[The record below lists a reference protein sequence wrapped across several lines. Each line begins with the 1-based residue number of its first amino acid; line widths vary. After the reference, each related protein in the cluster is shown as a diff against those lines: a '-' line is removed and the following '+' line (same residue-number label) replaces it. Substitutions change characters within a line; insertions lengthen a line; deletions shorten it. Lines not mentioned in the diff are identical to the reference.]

1 MAEMRLAA
9 LCVLLA
15 ATPAMAESFAG
26 FSGVDTP
33 YLIDANRVCQPLV
46 VHDGAA
52 SGNPRCDQ
60 AGADV
65 VAKLSIKPPRV
76 QRGDKAAFT
85 ASASGATL
93 TITRADGDIA
103 VTWTAPDPIDH
114 VVDVYASELGD
125 RVAVAYNVRRLGREV
140 TAIVAFV
147 LPKESAAS
155 SSPVGQ
161 RPVGSTS
168 GAPTQATAAPTAA
181 GPDDPRIAKA
191 VGKAHRAGRAH
202 QLADWQAVLA
212 LDAQHGE
219 ALYRIAAIEA
229 QARHKDKA
237 LAALG
242 ELAKSTRPDAV
253 EWRVEARFDKAFA
266 QLRADPAFRTDVG
279 LDRPPGT
286 IYERVMG
293 FGGQWEQTG
302 TSCDKAEVHLQMHR
316 DRTFQ
321 LEVKTSCEG
330 QVYDTPFHG
339 KWQIAGNQVVL
350 VVPTAGEKLT
360 ANDAAACKFEKV
372 GDEDALHCAL
382 GRDLEFQVLPARR

>member
-1 MAEMRLAA
+1 MRLVAI
-9 LCVLLA
+9 CVLLA
-15 ATPAMAESFAG
+15 ATPAMAETFAG

-52 SGNPRCDQ
+52 SGNPRCEQ

-85 ASASGATL
+85 ATASGATL

-147 LPKESAAS
+147 LPKETAA
-155 SSPVGQ
+155 PAA
-161 RPVGSTS
+161 T
-168 GAPTQATAAPTAA
+168 TTTTAAPTVA

-202 QLADWQAVLA
+202 ALADWQAVLA

-219 ALYRIAAIEA
+219 ALYRVAAIEA
-229 QARHKDKA
+229 EARHKDKA

-242 ELAKSTRPDAV
+242 QLAKSTRPDAV

-266 QLRADPAFRTDVG
+266 ALRADPAFRADVG

-286 IYERVMG
+286 IYERLMG

-302 TSCDKAEVHLQMHR
+302 TSCDKAEVHLHVHR

-339 KWQIAGNQVVL
+339 KWKIVGNQVVL
-350 VVPTAGEKLT
+350 VVPTAGEKVT
-360 ANDAAACKFEKV
+360 ANDAAPCTFEKV
-372 GDEDALHCAL
+372 GDEDALHCSL
-382 GRDLEFQVLPARR
+382 GRDLEFSVLPTRR

>member
-1 MAEMRLAA
+1 MRLAA

-46 VHDGAA
+46 VKDGAA
-52 SGNPRCDQ
+52 SGNPRCEQ

-85 ASASGATL
+85 ATVSGATL

-147 LPKESAAS
+147 LPKETAAS

-161 RPVGSTS
+161 SPPGSTS
-168 GAPTQATAAPTAA
+168 GTPTQATAVPTAA

-286 IYERVMG
+286 MYERVMG

-302 TSCDKAEVHLQMHR
+302 TSCDKAEVHLQMRR

-339 KWQIAGNQVVL
+339 TWKIAGNQVVL

-360 ANDAAACKFEKV
+360 ANDAAPCTFEKV
-372 GDEDALHCAL
+372 GDEDALHCSL